1 MDKNKL
7 EVNNND
13 FGIIK
18 FPRNQAQ
25 ADYKISKKKI
35 IRKDGTVFYK
45 KTTTTNDEKISDA
58 CIQIFQQSNLAK
70 DFDYDIL
77 RTKAENELHPK
88 FKKYNLIVDEN
99 KTKKDIKEIE
109 KKQEI
114 AIGQYIRNYIENNLD
129 LTFEVDFNKFIDMT
143 GIKSASRVGNALKML
158 DEVQNK
164 SSYEWRQPII
174 NEDFSEINYELV
186 KVSTIP
192 MITLILDEEMGEK
205 FETIG
210 EYANSDIKN
219 KKAHIKG
226 IKFDINKSYLSSV
239 LGLGRDYTST
249 NRKDRNNFS
258 SSYFLTLTKNNK
270 NHRIGAIT

>member
-109 KKQEI
+109 KKQ
-114 AIGQYIRNYIENNLD
+114 NH
-129 LTFEVDFNKFIDMT
+129 K
-143 GIKSASRVGNALKML
+143 K
-158 DEVQNK
+158 
-164 SSYEWRQPII
+164 
-174 NEDFSEINYELV
+174 
-186 KVSTIP
+186 
-192 MITLILDEEMGEK
+192 IL
-205 FETIG
+205 
-210 EYANSDIKN
+210 
-219 KKAHIKG
+219 
-226 IKFDINKSYLSSV
+226 
-239 LGLGRDYTST
+239 
-249 NRKDRNNFS
+249 
-258 SSYFLTLTKNNK
+258 FL
-270 NHRIGAIT
+270 